1 MGGRDKQISEFKAS
15 RVYRVSSRM
24 ARDTRRNPVLKKI
37 TTTTTTKDRKKKN
50 RCGGAHF

>member
-1 MGGRDKQISEFKAS
+1 
-15 RVYRVSSRM
+15 M